1 LATISTTASLTGC
14 AEQSLIVARPGETM
28 VLTHEVRARVGVR
41 NAEGQWV
48 NRWTTIPPG
57 FWIVPDPDW
66 IADPD

>member
-1 LATISTTASLTGC
+1 
-14 AEQSLIVARPGETM
+14 M